1 MKTTTICR
9 SIYEK
14 LNIEVWLDARDLVS
28 RATGEPNFAGCVA
41 GTGRRRRSRSLYLT
55 IATQLG

>member
-1 MKTTTICR
+1 MRVT
-9 SIYEK
+9 SWHAQQGMESK
-14 LNIEVWLDARDLVS
+14 LGGAAVPPCPA
-28 RATGEPNFAGCVA
+28 ATGEPNFAGCVA

>member
-41 GTGRRRRSRSLYLT
+41 ERAAAGGPVPFT
-55 IATQLG
+55 

>member
-9 SIYEK
+9 LNYEK
-14 LNIEVWLDARDLVS
+14 LNIEVWLGARELVS

>member
-1 MKTTTICR
+1 MK
-9 SIYEK
+9 K